1 MHKSLKR
8 LVWVGHAEGISY
20 LILLLIAM
28 PLKYMMGMPTA
39 VKLVGSAHG
48 VLFVLFIFAL
58 LNAFMDKQMS
68 IKQGIW
74 FFILSFIPFGTF
86 FIERNLK
93 AAQ

>member
-20 LILLLIAM
+20 LILLFIAM
-28 PLKYMMGMPTA
+28 PLKYLMGMPTA

-48 VLFVLFIFAL
+48 GLFVLFVFAL

-86 FIERNLK
+86 FIEKILNK
-93 AAQ
+93 QA

>member
-20 LILLLIAM
+20 LILLFIAM
-28 PLKYMMGMPTA
+28 PLKYLMGMPTA

-48 VLFVLFIFAL
+48 VLFVLFVFAL

-86 FIERNLK
+86 FIEKILNK
-93 AAQ
+93 QA